1 MGENRRKTLS
11 TTLHTSW
18 ESMRVNP
25 IFLTHLAEDV
35 SHANGQIA
43 VNEHLQWNNGN
54 KVCPYFKQSIL
65 FSLFPLSSRNFD
77 LRDEFDVVDASD
89 GLKLSPFA
97 R

>member
-1 MGENRRKTLS
+1 M
-11 TTLHTSW
+11 
-18 ESMRVNP
+18 
-25 IFLTHLAEDV
+25 
-35 SHANGQIA
+35 
-43 VNEHLQWNNGN
+43 
-54 KVCPYFKQSIL
+54 CPYFKQSIL